1 MKISKFCLFLK
12 SSSSNSIFLT
22 GELEESSSDRQGY
35 IYYLLCVLQLCFF
48 EKGTLTSIENLRKV
62 ILTGV
67 FGVNKFSS
75 SNKES
80 EDFDTSIR
88 LYDRQKLFK
97 KQDKQIR
104 QKTSPNHQVGFPIF
118 HSLCWHA
125 GHFDLTTNQSSIYCT
140 LLLSVFRWVIKSM
153 VKPNYSRKRN

>member
-1 MKISKFCLFLK
+1 M
-12 SSSSNSIFLT
+12 
-22 GELEESSSDRQGY
+22 
-35 IYYLLCVLQLCFF
+35 YLLYVLQLCCL

-88 LYDRQKLFK
+88 LYDK
-97 KQDKQIR
+97 KV
-104 QKTSPNHQVGFPIF
+104 S
-118 HSLCWHA
+118 
-125 GHFDLTTNQSSIYCT
+125 
-140 LLLSVFRWVIKSM
+140 
-153 VKPNYSRKRN
+153 KR

>member
-1 MKISKFCLFLK
+1 M
-12 SSSSNSIFLT
+12 
-22 GELEESSSDRQGY
+22 
-35 IYYLLCVLQLCFF
+35 YLLCVLQLCCL

-88 LYDRQKLFK
+88 LYD
-97 KQDKQIR
+97 I
-104 QKTSPNHQVGFPIF
+104 
-118 HSLCWHA
+118 
-125 GHFDLTTNQSSIYCT
+125 
-140 LLLSVFRWVIKSM
+140 
-153 VKPNYSRKRN
+153 